1 MIGLFICLAV
11 FCLILMFVLFK
22 QDDKNTK
29 LAAENGLMKGRI
41 ETLQEWGVSAGR
53 IYPTAEAPLT
63 VEDVETAVSRAGYV
77 PYTSDNKV
85 QLMVDDRQFTI
96 DTSRLPQLLICSD
109 GVVQTSEWDME
120 LLKKAAHLTSD
131 ELIMVKAVF
140 HEKPDSTILN
150 FYIAAMDRNY
160 LSFRANL
167 MTYINAINVGI
178 IRIHE
183 IYDQL
188 MEEKQVTTP
197 AGTQLIDADV
207 QDKRLPS

>member
-1 MIGLFICLAV
+1 MIGLFICLGI
-11 FCLILMFVLFK
+11 FCLSLLLVLIK
-22 QDDKNTK
+22 QDDKNTE

-53 IYPTAEAPLT
+53 ISPTAEAPLT

-109 GVVQTSEWDME
+109 GVVQTSEWDMD

-131 ELIMVKAVF
+131 DLIMVKAVF
-140 HEKPDSTILN
+140 HEHPDSTILN

-188 MEEKQVTTP
+188 MEEKQGTTP
-197 AGTQLIDADV
+197 AGTQIIDADV